1 MVWSRSQ
8 QQNIDDAAD
17 RLRAGQVVA
26 FGTETVYGLGAN
38 AFDERAVARVFELKG
53 RPRFD
58 PLIVHV
64 EDASRV
70 EQLVTV
76 FPAAARM
83 LAEAFWPGPLTL
95 VLPKRD
101 AVPDLVTS
109 GLSTVAVRVPGH
121 PMARAM
127 IEASATAIA
136 APSANRFGGVSPTTA
151 QHVRDEFGD
160 AVPVLDGGPCET
172 GVESTVVAFEQDGSA
187 TVLRLGGVTVEA
199 MREVIDEV
207 AIAEKRAHDSGPAP
221 ASPGMLDKHYAPR
234 TPMELVDLIDPASID
249 ADEAARVGLL
259 LYLDRGES
267 LADHFGAVEVLTP
280 KADPAEAAANL
291 FGAVRRLDASGV
303 ERILAE
309 RAPAQ
314 SLGLAINDRLTRAA
328 K

>member
-1 MVWSRSQ
+1 MWSRLQ
-8 QQNIDDAAD
+8 QRNIDDAAD
-17 RLRAGQVVA
+17 RLRAGGVVA
-26 FGTETVYGLGAN
+26 FATETVYGLGAN
-38 AFDERAVARVFELKG
+38 AFDERAVAKVFELKG

-70 EQLVTV
+70 GQLVTA
-76 FPAAARM
+76 FPDAARK
-83 LAEAFWPGPLTL
+83 LAEVFWPGPLTL

-101 AVPDLVTS
+101 TVPDLVTS
-109 GLSTVAVRVPGH
+109 GLGTVGVRVPGH

-160 AVPVLDGGPCET
+160 NLPVLDGGACET
-172 GVESTVVAFEQDGSA
+172 GVESTVVAFQEDGSA
-187 TVLRLGGVTVEA
+187 VVLRLGGVTVEA
-199 MREVIDEV
+199 MRQAVGEVI
-207 AIAEKRAHDSGPAP
+207 IAESGSRDGAQ

-234 TPMELVDLIDPASID
+234 TPMELVDLIDPISFGD
-249 ADEAARVGLL
+249 DEAARVGLL
-259 LYLDRGES
+259 LYLGRGEGVVQR
-267 LADHFGAVEVLTP
+267 FGAVEVLTR

-291 FGAVRRLDASGV
+291 FGAMRRLDAAGV
-303 ERILAE
+303 RRIVAE
-309 RAPAQ
+309 RAPDTG
-314 SLGLAINDRLTRAA
+314 LGRAINDRLTRAS